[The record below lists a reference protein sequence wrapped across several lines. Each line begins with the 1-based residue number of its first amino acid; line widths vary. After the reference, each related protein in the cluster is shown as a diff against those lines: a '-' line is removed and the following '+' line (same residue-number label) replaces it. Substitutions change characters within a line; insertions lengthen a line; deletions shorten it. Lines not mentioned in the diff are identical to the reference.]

1 MGELTLLFFRVSMR
15 DWALERA
22 GAEKPG
28 DAVIFWRAFKNLE
41 LASPNVMVGY
51 CCANSVAKL
60 GKAQA
65 LGLRELK

>member
-1 MGELTLLFFRVSMR
+1 MGGLTLLFFRASMR

-22 GAEKPG
+22 GAKKLG

-51 CCANSVAKL
+51 C
-60 GKAQA
+60 
-65 LGLRELK
+65 